1 MAFTVFSC
9 GVFYERFARGGLRS
23 MGVGSSSNVYYQGT
37 YLMDVELSTAKV
49 VENTA
54 SDRPISISMTS
65 VHDLARYIVAALELG
80 IQNWPEEFTMYGDR
94 RTVNDILRWAESVK
108 GGGKC
113 TPIPFVD
120 KMATDQ
126 GS

>member
-1 MAFTVFSC
+1 
-9 GVFYERFARGGLRS
+9 
-23 MGVGSSSNVYYQGT
+23 
-37 YLMDVELSTAKV
+37 MDVELSTAKV